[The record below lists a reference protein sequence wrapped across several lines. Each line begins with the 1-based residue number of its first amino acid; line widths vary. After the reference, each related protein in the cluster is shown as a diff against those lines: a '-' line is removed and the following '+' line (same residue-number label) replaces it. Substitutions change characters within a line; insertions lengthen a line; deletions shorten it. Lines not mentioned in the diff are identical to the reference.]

1 MGKRHLSGGEKKWV
15 AIARAV
21 LKDVP
26 ILVFDDATSSLGG
39 RPDSLNSCTKPKFD
53 RSLSKF
59 PGEMF
64 QFVLIQN

>member
-1 MGKRHLSGGEKKWV
+1 MSKVGKRHLSGGEKKWV

-39 RPDSLNSCTKPKFD
+39 QTA
-53 RSLSKF
+53 
-59 PGEMF
+59 
-64 QFVLIQN
+64 

>member
-1 MGKRHLSGGEKKWV
+1 MGRIVGSPGQPGVQSSKVGKRHLSGGEKKWV

-39 RPDSLNSCTKPKFD
+39 QTA
-53 RSLSKF
+53 
-59 PGEMF
+59 
-64 QFVLIQN
+64 

>member
-1 MGKRHLSGGEKKWV
+1 MQNNCPSLKWIEQSVHLVNQVSKVGKRHLSGGEKKWV

-39 RPDSLNSCTKPKFD
+39 QTA
-53 RSLSKF
+53 
-59 PGEMF
+59 
-64 QFVLIQN
+64 